1 MKNKKGAELSL
12 NVIVIA
18 AMALVVLTISIMV
31 FTGLIGDSVGDAGS
45 LIDST
50 SADHDGD
57 GIKDIVDKC
66 PCMGEGAKIE
76 YEGCPEK
83 ITDENRER
91 LTSRACFS

>member
-18 AMALVVLTISIMV
+18 AMTLVVLTVSIMV
-31 FTGLIGDSVGDAGS
+31 FTGLIGDSVGDAGD
-45 LIDST
+45 LIQTT
-50 SADHDGD
+50 SGDYDGD

-66 PCMGEGAKIE
+66 PCIRDDAKIE

-91 LTSRACFS
+91 LTSRACLS

>member
-18 AMALVVLTISIMV
+18 AMALVVLVVSIMV
-31 FTGLIGDSVGDAGS
+31 FTGLIGDSAGDAGD

-66 PCMGEGAKIE
+66 PCEGDASKIE

-91 LTSRACFS
+91 LTSRACLS